1 MYIDCLN
8 CLNELRV
15 VFRWVLSGVRMNL
28 SGGSNFRSVSLTEV
42 IVGVI
47 HYFLGIV
54 VFYHGFCWWLFF
66 SHVH

>member
-1 MYIDCLN
+1 MGVVWCQ
-8 CLNELRV
+8 NE
-15 VFRWVLSGVRMNL
+15 FEWWF
-28 SGGSNFRSVSLTEV
+28 NFRSVSLTEV